1 MAKNNQS
8 AGNVSPEEIQSLI
21 SIKAQD
27 PQETAGA
34 LSLLT
39 ALAKKKEPR
48 RLIREGIAPHQ
59 LDRLLASSDAKIRKN
74 TARLTGELYRQ
85 ENLTD
90 QEKASLADAIKSL
103 AARLRKLLETEET
116 QFVRPSYILSIG
128 ALGEGK
134 LLEDYRIPEDT
145 LEKFAA
151 EEKQALRKALPPQPQ
166 TLHTLHHLPA
176 RELMLSTAL
185 GWKKVPAAAWGKLQ
199 QDRTWL
205 EMLVPLKGPREIL
218 PLLEETL
225 SGEGP
230 FRYRLEYRI
239 GNMTARVDRPK
250 RIRQLIQ
257 QISSAAGEE
266 KLVNDPSLYE
276 VEIRVEESDQKER
289 WSLKYYCAEDSR
301 FAYRRQAIPASIHP
315 ANAARVIRLAV
326 PYVKA
331 AREKNTARENN
342 AALEQNAAG
351 EKPVVLDPCCGSG
364 TLLMERAQAGPCFLM
379 GVDIERRAIRAA
391 QENLKSLDPDSW
403 KLYLADLGRW
413 QMPEGVKADEI
424 YANLPFGI
432 RVGDHGENEK
442 LYHALVQ
449 QLPRWLKEGGTAVIY
464 TVEGRLLEKE
474 LSAESRLKLRKQFR
488 LKAGGL
494 EPKLYIIGID

>member
-1 MAKNNQS
+1 MAKNNRT
-8 AGNVSPEEIQSLI
+8 AAAVSPDEIQSLLH

-48 RLIREGIAPHQ
+48 RLIREGIGPHQ
-59 LDRLLASSDAKIRKN
+59 LDGLLASSDAKIRKN

-90 QEKASLADAIKSL
+90 QEKDSLADDIRFL
-103 AARLRKLLETEET
+103 AGRLRKLLESEET
-116 QFVRPSYILSIG
+116 QFVRPSFILAVG

-185 GWKKVPAAAWGKLQ
+185 GWKKVPAAAWEKLQ

-239 GNMTARVDRPK
+239 GKMTARVDRPK

-315 ANAARVIRLAV
+315 ANAAMVIRLAE

-331 AREKNTARENN
+331 AREKNK
-342 AALEQNAAG
+342 NAAG

-442 LYHALVQ
+442 LYHALIQ

-474 LSAESRLKLRKQFR
+474 LSAEPRLKLRKQFR

-494 EPKLYIIGID
+494 EPKLYIIGAD